1 MPKKAPKIVYT
12 ARNFR
17 AETIEIAAESYPDN
31 ELKVTVMP
39 IYDKESAKEAL
50 AVVAA
55 RNRNRNVCITDEE
68 WGPVKERY
76 DNLGKTGTD
85 SLVIM
90 ELGEE
95 PRNFDFGALYAQ
107 VDEVTGSI

>member
-1 MPKKAPKIVYT
+1 MPKKAPQVVYT

-17 AETIEIAAESYPDN
+17 AETIEMAAEGYSDD

-39 IYDKESAKEAL
+39 IDDEESAKEAL

-55 RNRNRNVCITDEE
+55 RNRNKNVCITNEE
-68 WGPVKERY
+68 WAPVKERY
-76 DNLGKTGTD
+76 TELGKTGTD

-90 ELGEE
+90 ELGED
-95 PRNFDFGALYAQ
+95 PANFDFGALYAQ
-107 VDEVTGSI
+107 VDEITGSR